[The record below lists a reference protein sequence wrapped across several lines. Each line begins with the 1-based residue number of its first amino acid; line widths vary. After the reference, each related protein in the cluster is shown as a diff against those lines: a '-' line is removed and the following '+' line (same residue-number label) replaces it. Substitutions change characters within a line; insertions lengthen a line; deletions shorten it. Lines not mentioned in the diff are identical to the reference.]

1 MGKINGTELLIY
13 VDNVA
18 VGGTRTCTFS
28 TNQDLP
34 DATTKD
40 SGGWA
45 EHIKGLRDW
54 SISFDGLYDPTLN
67 YGYKELYELIS
78 DRTQVVTMK
87 LQFNAGLGNAAVVVA
102 GSVSLDSLELTAD
115 MEDVIAWSGNAV
127 GNGAPTVTI
136 LDGSGS

>member
-28 TNQDLP
+28 MNQDLP

-54 SISFDGLYDPTLN
+54 SVSFDGLYDPSLTYN
-67 YGYKELYELIS
+67 YKELFELIT
-78 DRTQVVTMK
+78 DRTKEVTIK
-87 LQFNAGLGNAAVVVA
+87 LQFNPGISGGDIVVA
-102 GSVSLDSLELTAD
+102 GAVSLDSLEITPD
-115 MEDVIAWSGNAV
+115 MEDVIAWSANAV
-127 GNGAPTVTI
+127 GNGAPTTTI